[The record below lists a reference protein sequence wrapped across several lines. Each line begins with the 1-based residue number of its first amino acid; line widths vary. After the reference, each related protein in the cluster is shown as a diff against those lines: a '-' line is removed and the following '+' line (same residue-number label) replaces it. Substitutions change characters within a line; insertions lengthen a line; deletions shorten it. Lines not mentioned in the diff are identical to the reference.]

1 MNTIGNYIS
10 KDSMI
15 HHLHPLTK
23 NLLFFTIFIIC
34 LLNNHPLVLFA
45 IFLCVISIG
54 YAALLPVG
62 RALVTL
68 RGIALVIIIFSLV
81 VWPFTLREGQVV
93 GSLGGF
99 DLYSNGILLGISMS
113 LRFSSIV
120 LMSIFWFMF
129 TSLSEITRG
138 LVSMKVPYKVAFT
151 FTMAFR
157 LVPMAIS
164 DITTIA
170 NAQKSRG
177 LELESGS
184 VFQRL
189 KKNVA
194 ILIPLSSRLVSMLQP
209 MSIALESRGF
219 GTSKIRSYYSDTR
232 LARKDYVLFISFC
245 LLIIVSIY
253 LRVSGLGLI
262 TRSVL

>member
-10 KDSMI
+10 KDSTI

-34 LLNNHPLVLFA
+34 LLNNHPLVLFF
-45 IFLCVISIG
+45 IFLGIISIG
-54 YAALLPVG
+54 YAALLPV
-62 RALVTL
+62 RKALVTL
-68 RGIALVIIIFSLV
+68 SGIALVIIIFSLI

-93 GSLGGF
+93 GNLGGF
-99 DLYSNGILLGISMS
+99 DVYSNGIWLGVSMS

-138 LVSMKVPYKVAFT
+138 FVSMKVPYKIAFT

-177 LELESGS
+177 LELEKGS
-184 VFQRL
+184 VYQRL

-194 ILIPLSSRLVSMLQP
+194 ILIPLSSRLVGMLQP

-219 GTSKIRSYYSDTR
+219 GSSKMRSYYSDTQ
-232 LARKDYVLFISFC
+232 LTRKDYIMLISLC
-245 LLIIVSIY
+245 LLLIVSIY
-253 LRVSGLGLI
+253 LRISGLGLI